1 MAQQTKSHQRFDD
14 YSEVKECTECEHW
27 WTNACD
33 GTKGTERPCTGFLA
47 CRRVSIPED
56 IKALQR
62 ALERQEQRVTDLC
75 HIVFTLFV
83 GIVAIAISWWVCY
96 G

>member
-1 MAQQTKSHQRFDD
+1 MAQQTKQHQRFDD

-33 GTKGTERPCTGFLA
+33 GTSFGSERPCTGFLA

-62 ALERQEQRVTDLC
+62 AYTSLKW
-75 HIVFTLFV
+75 HIWALYVLL
-83 GIVAIAISWWVCY
+83 GILVITRMLI
-96 G
+96 

>member
-1 MAQQTKSHQRFDD
+1 MKRFDD
-14 YSEVKECTECEHW
+14 YSEVNECTNCEHW
-27 WTNACD
+27 WTSACD
-33 GTKGTERPCTGFLA
+33 GASLGSERPCSGFKA

-62 ALERQEQRVTDLC
+62 ALERQERRVTELAE
-75 HIVFTLFV
+75 IVFVLFV
-83 GIVAIAISWWVCY
+83 GMVAIAITWWVCY